1 MALWLPGRQFLQTGG
16 YGPAA
21 TWRKH
26 KLGGNSTSK
35 LSVDMKLY
43 TFVFPFAV
51 TKFCAS
57 FTYVRVVNTVTDLFT
72 KPQKSDYSGIL
83 NVDKAAQP
91 IYTEPAKFLFLHSNN
106 CTMGRRQKL

>member
-43 TFVFPFAV
+43 TLVFPFAV

-57 FTYVRVVNTVTDLFT
+57 FTYTVTDLFT

-83 NVDKAAQP
+83 HVDKAAQP
-91 IYTEPAKFLFLHSNN
+91 IYTELAKFLFLHSNN
-106 CTMGRRQKL
+106 CTMDRRQKL